1 VVEALPV
8 TWSAAIVAPVETER
22 LVVDALVSDDEAAVK
37 FVVEALVEESVAI
50 EPFVKLSPVP
60 ERKVVDA
67 LTALS
72 CDT

>member
-1 VVEALPV
+1 M
-8 TWSAAIVAPVETER
+8 
-22 LVVDALVSDDEAAVK
+22 VDA
-37 FVVEALVEESVAI
+37 FVEESVAI
-50 EPFVKLSPVP
+50 EPLVKLSPVP